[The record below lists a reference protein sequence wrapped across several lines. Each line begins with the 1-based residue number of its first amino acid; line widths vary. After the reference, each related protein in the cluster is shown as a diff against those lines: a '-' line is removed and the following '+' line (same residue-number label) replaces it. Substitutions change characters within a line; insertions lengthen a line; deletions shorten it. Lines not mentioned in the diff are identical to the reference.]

1 MDKAQLVIQVK
12 HTGENATGILTPK
25 IIKSRDKPSLLLK
38 LLKQFYPVGYELH
51 LRKQWKEKFQQ
62 KVRFP
67 IYFSRPTDEVT
78 LRKLGNSSYCANMI
92 DAHHISRNT
101 EIFIGNYTS
110 IGQNLKLISS
120 GGHSYHSISNYP
132 FFGDRVYEMGDI
144 TIGND
149 VWIGDDV
156 TIMGGV
162 NIPDG
167 CVIGAGSIVTQDLES
182 FGIYAGVPA
191 RFIKFRFSKDVR
203 DALSE
208 IQWWNL
214 TEEAVRAIKGLLNSS
229 PNDNILNIL
238 YRFKNEYFDGNADSP
253 ISTISAGKKSFHTT
267 EQSDKMC

>member
-1 MDKAQLVIQVK
+1 MDKAQLLLQIDQI
-12 HTGENATGILTPK
+12 GENIPKATRPS
-25 IIKSRDKPSLLLK
+25 IIRVRNKSNTLFK
-38 LLKQFYPVGYELH
+38 LIKRFYPAGYDFL

-62 KVRFP
+62 KVTFP
-67 IYFSRPTDEVT
+67 IYFSRPIYEIK
-78 LRKLGNSSYCANMI
+78 LQKLGTGSYCANMI
-92 DAHHISRNT
+92 DAHHVSKNT
-101 EIFIGNYTS
+101 EISIGSYTS

-120 GGHSYHSISNYP
+120 GGHSYNSISTYP
-132 FFGDRVYEMGDI
+132 FFAERVYEMGDI

-191 RFIKFRFSKDVR
+191 RFIKFRFTQEVR

-214 TEEAVRAIKGLLNSS
+214 NEEVVKAIDELLNSS
-229 PNDNILNIL
+229 PTDEILKML
-238 YRFKNEYFDGNADSP
+238 YNLKNEYFVENGDGAMSS
-253 ISTISAGKKSFHTT
+253 ISTKFPAGKSSHII
-267 EQSDKMC
+267 E